1 LYNNINKLKNQKNS
15 MVISVKNITQKQ
27 GGNGGTN
34 HDDYKDILDK
44 FGGVTNIT
52 SIKPKQAIIRSGD
65 STTLPIESLQF
76 VYNVVT
82 EDGTP
87 HDYTG
92 NNCGGSGGVAKSI
105 SFADDEQITGINGSY
120 GVGINYLHFQTSKGS
135 YDFGKN
141 SPADTLFTL
150 PAGRVFFCNS
160 GSSLDSLGTYEIE
173 EVPSKTVTLSASAEI
188 STMTDVVTST
198 LTVDSSRD
206 LAIGLGA
213 SGFGL
218 AACLAIGAFVYVFKL
233 K

>member
-1 LYNNINKLKNQKNS
+1 

-44 FGGVTNIT
+44 FGGVTNIA
-52 SIKPKQAIIRSGD
+52 SIKPKQAIVRSGD
-65 STTLPIESLQF
+65 PKTLPIESLQF

-120 GVGINYLHFQTSKGS
+120 GLGINGVGINYLNFQTSKGS
-135 YDFGKN
+135 YEVGKN
-141 SPADTLFTL
+141 SSTDTSFTL

-173 EVPSKTVTLSASAEI
+173 EVPTKTTTLPASTEI
-188 STMTDVVTST
+188 STITDVTTST
-198 LTVDSSRD
+198 LTVGSRN
-206 LAIGLGA
+206 LEIGLGA
-213 SGFGL
+213 GLGL
-218 AACLAIGAFVYVFKL
+218 ATCLAIGAFG
-233 K
+233 